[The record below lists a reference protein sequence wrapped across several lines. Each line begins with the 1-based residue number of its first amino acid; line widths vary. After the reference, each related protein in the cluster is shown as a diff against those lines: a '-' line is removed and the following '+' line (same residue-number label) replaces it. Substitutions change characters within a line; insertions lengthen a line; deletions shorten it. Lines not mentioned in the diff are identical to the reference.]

1 MTVDIVSEELTFFKA
16 ATTRMRWLI
25 NAAVLVSVLILLHI
39 YLANFSLQNQQLQG
53 IYYNRFVNQITILRV
68 CKGTVFNELLI
79 LPDKSADEREKL
91 KNKIINEDEACL
103 GISKKVRDSLLS
115 TPFMEVIKSFSRL
128 ERELTINENTLY
140 GDKLPVRV
148 IPVLNMNVPANDFV
162 IVMAMMSMFIVIG
175 IWMNLRGVHAALS
188 SLCLHGDLDV
198 IKVAQLNTVFLT
210 YSEVGGN
217 TFAKRIR
224 ALSMWL
230 PFITIVMATL
240 FGYWPILQLRV
251 MGAGTYTGLDSYD
264 GSDLVIA
271 VFLSLSMFV
280 SVVHCWTAFKCYE
293 VIKEID
299 SIFENKLCVNMPAL
313 GDRSSED
320 G

>member
-1 MTVDIVSEELTFFKA
+1 MDMVSEELTFFKA

-25 NAAVLVSVLILLHI
+25 NAAVLVSVLIILHI

-68 CKGTVFNELLI
+68 CEGTVFNELI
-79 LPDKSADEREKL
+79 VLPDKNEDEREKI
-91 KNKIINEDEACL
+91 KNKIINEDEACA
-103 GISKKVRDSLLS
+103 GVSNKVRRSLLS
-115 TPFMEVIKSFSRL
+115 TPFMEVVKKFSRL

-140 GDKLPVRV
+140 GDKLPIRV
-148 IPVLNMNVPANDFV
+148 IPLLNMNVPANDFV
-162 IVMAMMSMFIVIG
+162 IVMAVMSMFIVIG

-224 ALSMWL
+224 AISMWF
-230 PFITIVMATL
+230 PFITIATATL
-240 FGYWPILQLRV
+240 IGYWPLLQSRI

-271 VFLSLSMFV
+271 VFLSLSIFV

-299 SIFENKLCVNMPAL
+299 SIFEAKLYVNMPVF